1 LGGNGELNGADQRPV
16 IADLVRKLRAAADQ
30 LPIDRTAHEDL
41 KILSQTLREL
51 RRAFSVFAPYRSQR
65 KVTVFG
71 SARTP
76 CDAPAYKHTLALG
89 KRMAEAG
96 WFVVTG
102 AATGIMEAGH
112 RGAGRAA
119 SMGINIML
127 PFEQEANEIIRGDS
141 KLITMKYFFT
151 RKLMFVKE
159 CDAVVCLPGGF
170 GTLDEAFE
178 VLTLLQT
185 GKREMIPLVFLDAPG
200 GTYWTDWLAFIRKQ
214 LVANGMISPEDE
226 SLFKVTESVDETVN
240 EVLQFYRVYHS
251 MEYLHGRLVVRL
263 QHPLDDARLKAL
275 NRDFRD
281 ILSDGQFRQESSIV
295 GETQRPELALLTR
308 LTFHF
313 NRRSLGRLRM
323 LIDAINA

>member
-1 LGGNGELNGADQRPV
+1 
-16 IADLVRKLRAAADQ
+16 
-30 LPIDRTAHEDL
+30 
-41 KILSQTLREL
+41 
-51 RRAFSVFAPYRSQR
+51 
-65 KVTVFG
+65 
-71 SARTP
+71 
-76 CDAPAYKHTLALG
+76 
-89 KRMAEAG
+89 
-96 WFVVTG
+96 
-102 AATGIMEAGH
+102 
-112 RGAGRAA
+112 
-119 SMGINIML
+119 MGINIML
-127 PFEQEANEIIRGDS
+127 PFEQEANEIIRGDT
-141 KLITMKYFFT
+141 KLVTMKYFFT

-240 EVLQFYRVYHS
+240 EVLRFYRVYHS

-295 GETQRPELALLTR
+295 GETPRPELDRLTR